1 MTQSGMTGPRIGH
14 PRSNVLTGRLQAL
27 LSEGARAWNTTPL
40 MIGVLACLPFL
51 VVLVGL
57 GTALAGKETYKLFTG
72 EDGIAETL
80 QVILYAM
87 ALGLSFNVGRR
98 LWLNGQ
104 RLEGLLYFLLTG
116 GFVFLVGEEL
126 SWGQRLLGWSTPEAL
141 GAINKQQETNL
152 HNIEG
157 VGYTFKWIQLLVGAY
172 GAVLPLVL
180 PAWTSLARYRSTLS
194 LLVPHFTLVP
204 YFAFMFFWRLYR
216 NLFDAPREY
225 YFAVAEF
232 NEVIELVLALGF
244 FLFLVF
250 QIGRIRARQRVV
262 V

>member
-1 MTQSGMTGPRIGH
+1 MTQSGLTGPRLEQ
-14 PRSNVLTGRLQAL
+14 PQPSALVERLQAL

-40 MIGVLACLPFL
+40 MVGIVAGLPFL
-51 VVLVGL
+51 VVLMGL

-80 QVILYAM
+80 QVVFYAI
-87 ALGLSFNVGRR
+87 ALGLSLNVGRR
-98 LWLNGQ
+98 LWRNGQ
-104 RLEGLLYFLLTG
+104 RFEGLLYFLLTG
-116 GFVFLVGEEL
+116 GFCFLVGEEL
-126 SWGQRLLGWSTPEAL
+126 SWGQRLIGWSTPETL

-180 PAWTSLARYRSTLS
+180 PSWTSLARYRSTLA
-194 LLVPHFTLVP
+194 LLIPHFTLVP

-216 NLFDAPREY
+216 NLFDAPEEY
-225 YFAVAEF
+225 YFAVSEF
-232 NEVIELVLALGF
+232 NEVMELVLALGF

-250 QIGRIRARQRVV
+250 QIGRVKARKRVV